1 MPSILSLKSLW
12 YNSRML
18 TGIINLKKE
27 AGMTSHDAVFK
38 LRKILREKKI
48 GHGGTLDPDVT
59 GVLPIAVGKATRMI
73 EYMQEEGKIYEG
85 EITLGFSTTTEDASG
100 DLVEKTPVSTV
111 LTEEMVDQAMATF
124 LGQIVQIP
132 PMYSAVKVDGR
143 KLYEYAR
150 AGQEVDRPKRTIQI
164 DSFERTSPLS
174 RNGEL
179 VTFTFRVRCGK
190 GTYVRTLSVDLGAKL
205 GYASHM
211 SRLERTGSA
220 GMELKDALTLSEIA
234 DLVEKEDFSFL
245 RPIEQGIGDLPVVEL
260 SAEQVTEVGFGRRIS
275 LDSEKDLVAGFQA
288 DKLIAILEKRD
299 ALYKPRK
306 VMI

>member
-1 MPSILSLKSLW
+1 MLS
-12 YNSRML
+12 
-18 TGIINLKKE
+18 GIINLKKE

-38 LRKILREKKI
+38 LRKMLKEKKI

-59 GVLPIAVGKATRMI
+59 GVLPIAVGKATRLI

-100 DLVEKTPVSTV
+100 EVVEVTPVSPD
-111 LTEEMVDQAMATF
+111 LSQEMVDQAMAAF
-124 LGQIVQIP
+124 VGQVVQIP

-150 AGQEVDRPKRTIQI
+150 AGQEVERPKRTIEI
-164 DSFERTSPLS
+164 SSFERTSPLVAE
-174 RNGEL
+174 GDL
-179 VTFTFRVRCGK
+179 VRFTFRVKCGK

-211 SRLERTGSA
+211 SKLERTGSA
-220 GMELKDALTLSEIA
+220 GLTLDDALTLAEIS

-245 RPIEQGIGDLPVVEL
+245 RPLELGIGDLPTVEL
-260 SAEQVTEVGFGRRIS
+260 TSEQVTEVSFGRRIS
-275 LDSEKDLVAGFQA
+275 LETDVDLLAAFHQG
-288 DKLIAILEKRD
+288 KLIAILERRD
-299 ALYKPRK
+299 DLYKPRK
-306 VMI
+306 VML